1 MKSLLL
7 PYRPALVL
15 SALLSIAGTA
25 CGLVPYLVVYAVA
38 IEATDGSL
46 STDSVLVWAG
56 IAFAAIVGKVGLN
69 TLANTLSHRTAYQF
83 LYELRV
89 LLVEKLDR
97 VPLGLFS
104 ARTTADLKKTINED
118 VEQIE
123 EAIAHAIPDVATAL
137 AVPFVS
143 AALLAFVDWRLA
155 LLALAMFPLI
165 VVIYPLALA
174 ATRTLGAEYS
184 SALVALHAATL
195 EYIQGMRVIR
205 AFLATGA
212 VPSRFAAAV
221 DRMAVATYRLSEA
234 ALAPG
239 ALLTIGLRANI
250 LVLLPAGG
258 LLWIDGSV
266 STPTLVLFLLMGLG
280 MNAPA
285 QKLIITAGTFAMRMS
300 TAGKAISAILDTPDL
315 PVPAAPLRPAGYAVS
330 FRDVSFRYG
339 EDEGGGVSGVSFEA
353 PVGTVTAIVGPS
365 GAGKTTLARLLCR
378 FHDVSAGSITLGGVD
393 LRAIAPQDLLASIS
407 FILQDAWLFTGTIRD
422 NIRAGRPDASDAEIA
437 EAARR
442 ARVDLFAATLPQGLD
457 SPVGEGGR
465 GLSGGQRQ
473 RVAIARALLRAAPV
487 VVLDEATSA
496 LDPENEAEVM
506 EALHE
511 LARGRTVIAIAHR
524 LNTVRSAD
532 QILYMEDGRV
542 VDSGP
547 HAALLTRCLA
557 YARLCDRFDAD
568 EGWTLNA
575 GPQTGSVPTPAPTPA
590 PTLTPTPASARDQA
604 GRAAG
609 TPGEED
615 PPIGGQNGVSVFLS
629 LLGPMRSA
637 LLTRALPL
645 LFLEGLFMGA
655 PVLATVA
662 TLLDGTA
669 GTLTAASVWLYTG
682 MVLASFLLQGLF
694 NVLAHRVLWRIQTT
708 AAPRLQHR
716 IGTHLRR
723 VPLGILTRRETGA
736 LETLI
741 TRHVTELNMVLPPAQ
756 MMRAVVAPLVS
767 LAVLM
772 VVDWRL
778 ALAVAATIPAFLLV
792 VSLSDRLYRAIWS
805 DLLAS
810 REDLSARLIDHL
822 QGVATLR
829 AFGMGG
835 MRHRALAVAL
845 EHHRRVSLATVLRL
859 SPTMA
864 FGVSV
869 LDLGFCAILLVGGLL
884 TATGS
889 LSLPLFLLVLVVGLV
904 FYGPILDAFDLVA
917 ARRQQDQTIQRIREV
932 LSLPVLPEPVSPGSL
947 SLPENLEI
955 TFDHVGFSWD
965 GDGEG
970 AALRDVSLTLA
981 AGSLHAFVGPS
992 GSGKTT
998 ALTLLARFQDVDQG
1012 AIRIGGVDLRTL
1024 EEEVRAGLFSIVFQD
1039 TFLFDDTVAG
1049 NLRVA
1054 RPGITEAEMIAAA
1067 TAARCHEFIMALPE
1081 GYETRVGEGGGRL
1094 SGGERQRLAIAR
1106 AILKGAPVVLL
1117 DEATASVDPE
1127 TSHDIRTALASLCVG
1142 KTVVVVAHRLSS
1154 VRHADQIVVFD
1165 QGRITGCGR
1174 YDALLQ
1180 DCATFRRLAGR
1191 ELAPGTPEGG
1201 IPEDGPPESDPA
1213 DSPPGP
1219 AVPA

>member
-1 MKSLLL
+1 MKHLLL
-7 PYRPALVL
+7 PHRPALIL
-15 SALLSIAGTA
+15 SALLSIVGTA

-38 IEATDGSL
+38 IEASGGTL
-46 STDSVLVWAG
+46 STASVLVWAG

-104 ARTTADLKKTINED
+104 TKTTADLKKTINED

-143 AALLAFVDWRLA
+143 AALLAVVDWRLA

-174 ATRTLGAEYS
+174 ATRRLGAEYS

-212 VPSRFAAAV
+212 VPSRFATAV

-300 TAGKAISAILDTPDL
+300 TAGKAIAAILETPDL
-315 PVPAAPLRPAGYAVS
+315 PVPASPQRPEGYAVS

-339 EDEGGGVSGVSFEA
+339 EEESGGVSGVSFDV

-378 FHDVSAGSITLGGVD
+378 FHDVSTGAITLGGVD
-393 LRAIAPQDLLASIS
+393 LRAMAPQDLLASIS

-422 NIRAGRPDASDAEIA
+422 NIRAGRPEASDADVA

-506 EALHE
+506 EALRE
-511 LARGRTVIAIAHR
+511 LATGRTVIAIAHR

-532 QILYMEDGRV
+532 QILYMEGGRV

-547 HAALLTRCLA
+547 HAALLTRCPA

-568 EGWTLNA
+568 EGWTLHGGMEA
-575 GPQTGSVPTPAPTPA
+575 EAVSVPEALPAAPVPPA
-590 PTLTPTPASARDQA
+590 AAASGDDDRL
-604 GRAAG
+604 
-609 TPGEED
+609 
-615 PPIGGQNGVSVFLS
+615 IGGRNGLAIFLS
-629 LLGPMRSA
+629 LLGPMRSV

-662 TLLDGTA
+662 TLLDGMA

-682 MVLASFLLQGLF
+682 LVLASFGMQGLF

-716 IGTHLRR
+716 IGNHLRR
-723 VPLGILTRRETGA
+723 VPLGVLTGRETGA

-767 LAVLM
+767 LAVL
-772 VVDWRL
+772 VAVDWRL
-778 ALAVAATIPAFLLV
+778 ALAVVATIPAFLLV

-835 MRHRALAVAL
+835 LRHRALAVAL
-845 EHHRRVSLATVLRL
+845 DRHRQVSLATVLRL

-864 FGVSV
+864 VGVSI
-869 LDLGFCAILLVGGLL
+869 LDLGFCAILLAGGLL
-884 TATGS
+884 TAAGS

-904 FYGPILDAFDLVA
+904 FYGPIIDAFDLVA
-917 ARRQQDQTIQRIREV
+917 ARRQQDQTIQRISEV
-932 LSLPVLPEPVSPGSL
+932 LSLPVLPEPVAPALPPGL
-947 SLPENLEI
+947 DI
-955 TFDHVGFSWD
+955 TFDHVGFSWT
-965 GDGEG
+965 GDG
-970 AALRDVSLTLA
+970 AALRDVSLNLA
-981 AGSLHAFVGPS
+981 AGRLHAFVGPS

-1012 AIRIGGVDLRTL
+1012 AIRIGGVDLRAL
-1024 EEEVRAGLFSIVFQD
+1024 EEKTRAGLFSIVFQD

-1054 RPGITEAEMIAAA
+1054 RPGITDAEMIAAA
-1067 TAARCHEFIMALPE
+1067 TAARCHDFILALPE
-1081 GYETRVGEGGGRL
+1081 GYDTRVGEGGGRL

-1127 TSHDIRTALASLCVG
+1127 TSHEIRAALASLCAG

-1165 QGRITGCGR
+1165 QGRIAGSGR
-1174 YDALLQ
+1174 YEDLLR
-1180 DCATFRRLAGR
+1180 DCATFRRLADR
-1191 ELAPGTPEGG
+1191 EPVSGPPEGG
-1201 IPEDGPPESDPA
+1201 IPEARQVPS
-1213 DSPPGP
+1213 
-1219 AVPA
+1219 VPA